1 MADED
6 PNPRA
11 PSASELEP
19 VTFPMTLEQQIALD
33 TANHAERHTPL
44 LADAPPDWLRVA
56 VEQARMLGRAGNL
69 SAAKATVRAA
79 LAADGHTRELARYRN
94 KLTWVEGENAKKLG
108 ALAYAWRTLWVMEPR
123 KPRPLAIDRAME
135 RLERFGYMHYGITA
149 YGQTEWAERTTK
161 RYDLLPLVWRSA

>member
-1 MADED
+1 MPDED

-19 VTFPMTLEQQIALD
+19 ISIPLTLQQQIALD
-33 TANHAERHTPL
+33 TANHCELHTPL

-56 VEQARMLGRAGNL
+56 VEQARTLGRAGNT

-79 LAADGHTRELARYRN
+79 LAVDGHPRELARYRN

-123 KPRPLAIDRAME
+123 KPRPVPIDRAME
-135 RLERFGYMHYGITA
+135 RLERFGHMHYAIEA
-149 YGQTEWAERTTK
+149 YGKPEWAVRLTK
-161 RYDLLPLVWRSA
+161 RYDLLPLVWRDA